1 MPPLVPLALEAA
13 PELTAVLAAD
23 HSGVLTARVIGA
35 VQAVTGTADPV
46 QAQKRLAR
54 SAALAAALRLRLTA
68 IAQDAAKSAA
78 RAVERKRR
86 AKGPD
91 RRATRVVPH
100 APPTPASWGAPAVSV
115 LVTIGFFVLLIV
127 LITGGIRTT
136 PGDTTVLN
144 IVNIAVGALATAFAT
159 VVNFW
164 LGSSQGSRRKDETV
178 TRLQAAALERD
189 RAPRKRRCRES

>member
-1 MPPLVPLALEAA
+1 MLAG
-13 PELTAVLAAD
+13 D
-23 HSGVLTARVIGA
+23 RSGVLTARVIGA

-54 SAALAAALRLRLTA
+54 SAALAAALRLRLSA
-68 IAQDAAKSAA
+68 IALDAGKSAT
-78 RAVERKRR
+78 RAAERKRR
-86 AKGPD
+86 A
-91 RRATRVVPH
+91 RVVNPRPVQVTH
-100 APPTPASWGAPAVSV
+100 DAPPHPASWGAPAVSV